1 MRRFSS
7 RPGGRLAACGLLAAI
22 FGTAIG
28 PASDAAAASPVI
40 DDARLAGQF
49 VSGLGRIVD
58 AAAEVGG
65 PSTLDADAAAEGL
78 KAAEGRR
85 IRLPAEATPCGL
97 EPDRSLYDAVV
108 PAVVVVGSIYKC
120 GKCNDWHLGGMASGW
135 LLSADG
141 LVVTNHHV
149 LGREPGHRFGVM
161 TAAGDVFP
169 VTDILA
175 ADAAGDAAILRIG
188 SGGRELPFLTL
199 GSSPECGAE
208 VTVISHPVGR
218 FYCLTEGVVSRYHR
232 QRPGSATGP
241 GAIEG
246 QPPGPQAAAGDGPA
260 AVWMS
265 ITADYAVGSSG
276 GPVFNRA
283 GEVVGMVSRTF
294 SSRPGRRPRGGPASE
309 QMVFKDCVS
318 LDTLQRLFD
327 TAP

>member
-1 MRRFSS
+1 MS
-7 RPGGRLAACGLLAAI
+7 GLLVAVL
-22 FGTAIG
+22 GTLIG
-28 PASDAAAASPVI
+28 PAIDVAAASPVI
-40 DDARLAGQF
+40 DDARLAEQF

-58 AAAEVGG
+58 AAAETGRA
-65 PSTLDADAAAEGL
+65 STLDADAVAEGL
-78 KAAEGRR
+78 TAAEGRR
-85 IRLPAEATPCGL
+85 IRLPAQTTPCNL
-97 EPDRSLYDAVV
+97 TPDQSLYDAVV
-108 PAVVVVGSIYKC
+108 PAVVVVGSIHKC

-135 LLSADG
+135 LISADG
-141 LVVTNHHV
+141 MVVTNHHV

-169 VTDILA
+169 VTGILA
-175 ADAAGDAAILRIG
+175 ADAAGDAAILRID
-188 SGGRELPFLTL
+188 SGRRELPFLAL

-232 QRPGSATGP
+232 QRPGSAA
-241 GAIEG
+241 GA
-246 QPPGPQAAAGDGPA
+246 AA

-265 ITADYAVGSSG
+265 VTADYAVGSSG

-294 SSRPGRRPRGGPASE
+294 SSHPGRRQRGGPASE

-318 LDTLQRLFD
+318 VDTLLRLFD